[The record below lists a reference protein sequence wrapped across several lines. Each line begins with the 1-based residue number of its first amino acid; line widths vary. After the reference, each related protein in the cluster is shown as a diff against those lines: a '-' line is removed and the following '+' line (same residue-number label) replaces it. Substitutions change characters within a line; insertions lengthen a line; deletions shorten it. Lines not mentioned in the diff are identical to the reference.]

1 MSEPEKAASRDENA
15 QEVAAEASQNDPSSF
30 LSEIRGSDVIVKLN
44 SGVEYH
50 GM

>member
-1 MSEPEKAASRDENA
+1 MSEFEKTTSRDETA
-15 QEVAAEASQNDPSSF
+15 ETTAEVSQNDPSSF
-30 LSEIRGSDVIVKLN
+30 LSEIRGGDVIVKLN